1 MRTLCMV
8 HIHVDVRTWR
18 DDYAYNVFNV
28 ILRVYTLYNSKIRDR
43 DSTIDELDYGQT
55 IHANIHH
62 EAEKGTTFL
71 F

>member
-1 MRTLCMV
+1 MLTSGRGVMTMPIMSSTSYC
-8 HIHVDVRTWR
+8 
-18 DDYAYNVFNV
+18 A
-28 ILRVYTLYNSKIRDR
+28 YTLYNSKIRDR